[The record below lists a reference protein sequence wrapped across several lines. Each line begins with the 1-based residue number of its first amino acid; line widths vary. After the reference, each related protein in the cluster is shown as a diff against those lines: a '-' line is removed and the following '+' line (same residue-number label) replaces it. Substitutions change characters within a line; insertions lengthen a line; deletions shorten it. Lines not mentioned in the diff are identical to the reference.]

1 MFNRCLPLLT
11 GCLVTATAITALP
24 VNAGQWTFIT
34 AAQDDALW
42 FAGRVRRVNDQAIVH
57 VKVTDDPEYGDYD
70 YHQAINCKTKQWLDD
85 DDQWEAI
92 NPKWIIHKYYLYA
105 CKSNQSS
112 AKQSS
117 LKGQLSDTP
126 FQF

>member
-11 GCLVTATAITALP
+11 GCLATATAITALP
-24 VNAGQWTFIT
+24 ADAEQWTFVV
-34 AAQDDALW
+34 AADDDSLW
-42 FAGRVRRVNDQAIVH
+42 FAGRVRRVDDLAIVH
-57 VKVTDDPEYGDYD
+57 VKVTDDPEHEDYD
-70 YHQAINCKTKQWLDD
+70 YHQAINCKTKKYKVKNGWKLIDPNQ
-85 DDQWEAI
+85 
-92 NPKWIIHKYYLYA
+92 IIDSFYLHA